1 MLGMNEAGGTM
12 ISRIAA
18 VRIFT
23 TQLDR
28 ARVFYGDV
36 LGLAGRR
43 DGPGYAVFSLGET
56 DVIVEAVA
64 ADDAEAP
71 ALVGRFLALSF
82 AVDDM
87 GGTYE
92 DLRAAGVAFL
102 APPRREAW
110 GGTLAHARDPDGN
123 VFTLVG

>member
-1 MLGMNEAGGTM
+1 M

-28 ARVFYGDV
+28 ARAFYGDV
-36 LGLAGRR
+36 LGLGGRR
-43 DGPGYAVFSLGET
+43 DGPGYSVFTLGDTDLVVET
-56 DVIVEAVA
+56 VA
-64 ADDAEAP
+64 ADDPEAVG
-71 ALVGRFLALSF
+71 LVGRFLALSF
-82 AVDDM
+82 AVDDI
-87 GGTYE
+87 GRAYA
-92 DLRAAGVAFL
+92 DLRRAGVAFV
-102 APPRREAW
+102 APPQREAW